1 MTRRGSKKPN
11 PKKLHLQSKF
21 DDLSGLI
28 EELANE
34 SDRASAIVAS
44 AFLDEHLR
52 DFLIHY
58 FVDDA
63 DASESLLSN
72 ERPLGT
78 FGARIRLFYSLGFA
92 SKKTL
97 KALLLIKDMRNDFA
111 HDLHGRSFD
120 DPDIKAK
127 CKKLYALSPFNPKSN
142 ITPRKMY
149 HVCVVML
156 LGSINVATVKLN
168 EERCQVP
175 TDDWFSPDPSITL
188 EPTVSTTTK
197 DGRKVSL

>member
-1 MTRRGSKKPN
+1 MTRRGSKTPN
-11 PKKLHLQSKF
+11 PKKLHLQSKI

-28 EELANE
+28 EELASE
-34 SDRASAIVAS
+34 SDRASAIVAA

-52 DFLIHY
+52 DFLMHY
-58 FVDDA
+58 FVDDEE
-63 DASESLLSN
+63 ASNNLLSN

-97 KALLLIKDMRNDFA
+97 KALLLIKDIRNDFA
-111 HDLHGRSFD
+111 HDLHGRSFE

-127 CKKLYALSPFNPKSN
+127 CKKLYELMPFNQKAD

-149 HVCVVML
+149 HVSIVL
-156 LGSINVATVKLN
+156 ILGSIDAEGVKLN
-168 EERCQVP
+168 EYRCQEAIGE
-175 TDDWFSPDPSITL
+175 WMFSGGMVL